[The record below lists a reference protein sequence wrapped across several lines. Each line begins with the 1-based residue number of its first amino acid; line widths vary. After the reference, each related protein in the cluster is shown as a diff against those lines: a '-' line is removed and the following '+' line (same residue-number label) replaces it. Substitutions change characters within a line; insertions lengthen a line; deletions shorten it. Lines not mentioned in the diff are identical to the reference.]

1 MIRRY
6 SLTWQK
12 EWKICQK
19 EDSAVITAMHFVWKK
34 LLRKL
39 RKLEQIILQQHFQ
52 IPVPFL
58 YLENHFPPLLDFLHF
73 SHMI

>member
-52 IPVPFL
+52 SVRIRMHSGL
-58 YLENHFPPLLDFLHF
+58 TKSEKNSLIN
-73 SHMI
+73 MG